1 MFLESWGELRS
12 LMIPLS
18 YVGREIF
25 FVYICFSNLN
35 VNLMVFSLLKIEP
48 CVNLKFIPED
58 YNGSK
63 QQGFRSRKAKAI

>member
-18 YVGREIF
+18 YGRENI
-25 FVYICFSNLN
+25 FVYICFSILK
-35 VNLMVFSLLKIEP
+35 VNLMFFSLLKIEP

-58 YNGSK
+58 NNGSK
-63 QQGFRSRKAKAI
+63 QQGF

>member
-18 YVGREIF
+18 YGGREIF
-25 FVYICFSNLN
+25 FVYICFSNLS

-48 CVNLKFIPED
+48 CVNLKFITEED
-58 YNGSK
+58 NGSK
-63 QQGFRSRKAKAI
+63 QQGFQSCQAKVI